1 MGSHKARPSVG
12 RKGSAILVSRGKHL
26 LDISHLNSPAF
37 YSSKLYESNK
47 VFSFSRK
54 CYPTYLALTA
64 IHLFLGVNAATIGT
78 FPEYNGN
85 NLSSTKNIIKREP
98 NPEPGRD
105 SEFDFDFDF
114 DDDGDIDDYG
124 LKQLSPEELEKAFR
138 LMSEI
143 PDKVLE

>member
-1 MGSHKARPSVG
+1 MLP
-12 RKGSAILVSRGKHL
+12 HL
-26 LDISHLNSPAF
+26 LP
-37 YSSKLYESNK
+37 
-47 VFSFSRK
+47 
-54 CYPTYLALTA
+54 YLALTA

-98 NPEPGRD
+98 DPEPGRD
-105 SEFDFDFDF
+105 SEFDFDF

-124 LKQLSPEELEKAFR
+124 LKQLSPKELEKAFR